1 MTPLLE
7 IDIAREAGGW
17 PEALES
23 LALHVLQVTI
33 AQSGRPL
40 EGAAELSVLL
50 TDDAAQKAL
59 NRDWRG
65 KDYATNVLSFPQ
77 IGPDE
82 AVEGLLGDISLA
94 FETLEREASE
104 LDKPF
109 EHHFVH
115 LLVHGMLHILGYDH
129 ETRAEALAME
139 AKETDIMAQLGYPD
153 PYDGEEPE

>member
-1 MTPLLE
+1 MTRTLE
-7 IDIAREAGGW
+7 IDIAVEAGDW
-17 PEALES
+17 PDALQP
-23 LALHVLQVTI
+23 LAEKVLRAAI
-33 AQSGRPL
+33 ENSGRPL
-40 EGAAELSVLL
+40 DGDAELSVLL

-77 IGPDE
+77 IEPDD

-94 FETLEREASE
+94 FETLTREAAE
-104 LDKPF
+104 LEKPF

-115 LLVHGMLHILGYDH
+115 LLVHGMLHILGFDH

-139 AKETDIMAQLGYPD
+139 AKETDIMALLGYPD